1 MPKIRFGRQK
11 DDAEVPEGSQ
21 QNESP
26 QSTLHPVDRFIR
38 GDEPPIDTLD
48 NVNKPFN
55 DAVGTII
62 DVPEKIGMSK
72 HKSLSRITED
82 DIHEAITTLQRY
94 KSGKAQLE
102 QRVISD
108 ELFWE
113 LRQWEAIGAH
123 EQREE
128 SSNPVRSTS
137 AWLFHSITAK
147 HADAMD
153 NYPEPIVLPRER
165 SDEQTA
171 EILKNVLPVVLRYN
185 HYNQKYREAWW
196 DKLVHGTGIYA
207 VTWDGRK
214 ENGLGD
220 ISIDTVDITKI
231 FWEPGITDIQKS
243 RNVFVAELVDTD
255 LLKDMYPEQAD
266 RISGGDSL
274 TIAKYIYSENIDTE
288 DKSVVIDWYY
298 KLSEPDGR
306 QVLHYVKFVGD
317 VILYASENDEQLTE
331 RGFYD
336 HGKYPFVFDSLYPMK
351 GTPAG
356 FGFVSVCRDPQ
367 IYIDSL
373 SSNILQHSLMG
384 TRKRFFVSRSSAVN
398 AEDFADWNKPFVAVE
413 GELGEERIKEINI
426 DPIAPTYINVLQMK
440 IDELKETSSNRDV
453 NNGSSATGITAA
465 SAIAA
470 LQEAGSKISRDM
482 LNMSYDAFE
491 TICHIC
497 IEIMSQFYTED
508 RTFRITGNKKGEFEY
523 QTVNA
528 QMMGE
533 QPILNPMNGMPLT
546 ASDGSILYR
555 KPIFDVTVQ
564 AQKRNPFSTME
575 ANQRAQELYSMG
587 FFNPEKAQESLC
599 ALEMMEFEGKD
610 KVLDQVKTGQ
620 TLMQINQQLMQ
631 TVQQLTSVLG
641 GVTGMQMPIFDG
653 NMPDGAKTGNGM
665 QASRSEGGGARTTN
679 SAGVPMTSYGQR
691 LATRSKPN
699 MNAKSDAANPANN
712 K

>member
-1 MPKIRFGRQK
+1 MSKIRFGK
-11 DDAEVPEGSQ
+11 HDVPEGIQ
-21 QNESP
+21 QNETP
-26 QSTLHPVDRFIR
+26 QSNLHPVDRFIK
-38 GDEPPIDTLD
+38 GEPLD
-48 NVNKPFN
+48 KKPDIN
-55 DAVGTII
+55 IKPPTGGEGTTI
-62 DVPEKIGMSK
+62 DVPDDIGLSK
-72 HKSLSRITED
+72 PKSLNRITEE

-94 KSGKAQLE
+94 KSGKAALE
-102 QRVISD
+102 QRVIAD

-113 LRQWEAIGAH
+113 LRQWEAIGAA
-123 EQREE
+123 EEREK

-137 AWLFHSITAK
+137 AWLFNSIISK

-165 SDEQTA
+165 SDEETA
-171 EILKNVLPVVLRYN
+171 EILKDVLPVVLRYN
-185 HYNQKYREAWW
+185 NYQKQYRSAWW

-207 VTWDGRK
+207 VTWDSRK
-214 ENGLGD
+214 DNGLGD
-220 ISIDTVDITKI
+220 ISIETVDITKI
-231 FWEPGITDIQKS
+231 FWEPGISDIQKS
-243 RNVFVAELVDTD
+243 RNIFVAELVDTD

-266 RISGGDSL
+266 RITGGESL
-274 TIAKYIYSENIDTE
+274 TVAKYLYQENIDTE

-298 KLSEPDGR
+298 KLTKPDGR

-317 VILYASENDEQLTE
+317 TILYASENDEELSE

-356 FGFVSVCRDPQ
+356 FGLVSVCRDPQ

-373 SSNILQHSLMG
+373 SSNILQHSFIG

-398 AEDFADWNKPFVAVE
+398 ADDFADWNKPFVAVE
-413 GELGEERIKEINI
+413 GELGEERIKEINVE
-426 DPIAPTYINVLQMK
+426 PIAPAYINVLQMK
-440 IDELKETSSNRDV
+440 IDELKETSANRDV
-453 NNGSSATGITAA
+453 SNGGSTASVTAA

-482 LNMSYDAFE
+482 INMSYDAFE
-491 TICHIC
+491 NICHIC
-497 IEIMSQFYTED
+497 IEIMAQFYTEN
-508 RTFRITGNKKGEFEY
+508 RTFRITGKKKDEFEY
-523 QTVNA
+523 QTVNS
-528 QMMGE
+528 QMIGD
-533 QPILNPMNGMPLT
+533 QPIINPMNGAPMT
-546 ASDGSILYR
+546 SADGSMLFR

-620 TLMQINQQLMQ
+620 TLMQVNQQLMQ
-631 TVQQLTSVLG
+631 MVQQLSAIVG
-641 GVTGMQMPIFDG
+641 GVTGAQMPMFDG
-653 NMPDGAKTGNGM
+653 NLPDGAKAGNG
-665 QASRSEGGGARTTN
+665 QAKAQAASGTRTTN
-679 SAGVPMTSYGQR
+679 TAGVPMTSYGQR
-691 LATRSKPN
+691 LAARSKPN
-699 MNAKSDAANPANN
+699 MNNRSNAANPANN

>member
-1 MPKIRFGRQK
+1 MPKLRYGKQN
-11 DDAEVPEGSQ
+11 DDIGIPEGSQ

-26 QSTLHPVDRFIR
+26 QTTLHPVDRFLS
-38 GDEPPIDTLD
+38 GDKPL
-48 NVNKPFN
+48 NKP
-55 DAVGTII
+55 DVGIKPSTGGEGTVI
-62 DVPEKIGMSK
+62 DVPDDIGSISP
-72 HKSLSRITED
+72 KSLNRITED
-82 DIHEAITTLQRY
+82 DIHEAIATLQRY
-94 KSGKAQLE
+94 KSGKSALE
-102 QRVISD
+102 QRVIAD

-113 LRQWEAIGAH
+113 LRQWEAIGAPG
-123 EQREE
+123 EREK

-137 AWLFHSITAK
+137 AWLFNSIISK

-165 SDEQTA
+165 SDERTA
-171 EILKNVLPVVLRYN
+171 EILKDVLPVVLKYN
-185 HYNQKYREAWW
+185 NYQKQYRNAWW

-207 VTWDGRK
+207 VTWDSRK
-214 ENGLGD
+214 DNGLGD
-220 ISIDTVDITKI
+220 ISIETVDITKI
-231 FWEPGITDIQKS
+231 FWEPGISNIQKS

-266 RISGGDSL
+266 RITGGDSL
-274 TIAKYIYSENIDTE
+274 TVAKYLYQDNIDTE

-298 KLSEPDGR
+298 KLTKPDGR
-306 QVLHYVKFVGD
+306 QVLHYVKFVGNT
-317 VILYASENDEQLTE
+317 ILYASENDEQLAE

-356 FGFVSVCRDPQ
+356 FGLVSVCRDPQ

-398 AEDFADWNKPFVAVE
+398 ADDFADWNKPFVAVE
-413 GELGEERIKEINI
+413 GELGEERIKEINVE
-426 DPIAPTYINVLQMK
+426 PIAPAYINVLQMK

-453 NNGSSATGITAA
+453 NNGSSASGVTAA

-482 LNMSYDAFE
+482 INMSYDAFE
-491 TICHIC
+491 DICHIC
-497 IEIMSQFYTED
+497 IEIMSQFYTEN
-508 RTFRITGNKKGEFEY
+508 RTFRITGKKKDEFEY
-523 QTVNA
+523 QNVNA
-528 QMMGE
+528 QMIGN
-533 QPILNPMNGMPLT
+533 QPIVNPLNGVPMT
-546 ASDGSILYR
+546 SADGSMLFR
-555 KPIFDVTVQ
+555 KPIFDITVQ

-620 TLMQINQQLMQ
+620 TLMQVNQQLMQ

-641 GVTGMQMPIFDG
+641 GVTGMQMPAFDG
-653 NMPDGAKTGNGM
+653 NMPDGAKVGNGM
-665 QASRSEGGGARTTN
+665 QAPRREGGGARTTN

-691 LATRSKPN
+691 LAARSKPN
-699 MNAKSDAANPANN
+699 MNNKSDAANPANN